1 MSDTLARMNH
11 LREGRTAQLMVV
23 LLLACSP
30 GKETGEGPASE
41 SDGETT
47 VGTGA
52 TDTGGPGSYG
62 DCDDYLECVGAVAPD
77 MLPAADMAYGPESVC
92 WDTNAQVMEG
102 CLAACTAGLAAFG
115 VAYPD
120 EPKCGG
126 GSGGGTTS
134 EPEPT
139 TGGPEPTTGG
149 PEPTTGGPAAAGI
162 SGFFLLAVATTVD
175 PGKPFQ
181 FLARNE
187 VTEVDGAQKVS
198 ICLQPLSLSQGSV
211 LKPREPIGEPLCF
224 PEIQLDDDS
233 FMLQTGVMHIAGG
246 ANPITGAD
254 VVMSLIIL
262 AGIES
267 DDFYCG
273 NVAGEV
279 MDPPVGSIV
288 GSTFAAV
295 RLDDVKVLPD
305 PVLID
310 CFGTS
315 VTDQ

>member
-1 MSDTLARMNH
+1 M
-11 LREGRTAQLMVV
+11 
-23 LLLACSP
+23 
-30 GKETGEGPASE
+30 
-41 SDGETT
+41 
-47 VGTGA
+47 
-52 TDTGGPGSYG
+52 
-62 DCDDYLECVGAVAPD
+62 
-77 MLPAADMAYGPESVC
+77 
-92 WDTNAQVMEG
+92 
-102 CLAACTAGLAAFG
+102 
-115 VAYPD
+115 
-120 EPKCGG
+120 
-126 GSGGGTTS
+126 
-134 EPEPT
+134 
-139 TGGPEPTTGG
+139 
-149 PEPTTGGPAAAGI
+149 
-162 SGFFLLAVATTVD
+162 
-175 PGKPFQ
+175 
-181 FLARNE
+181 
-187 VTEVDGAQKVS
+187 DGAQKVS

-315 VTDQ
+315 LTDQ

>member
-1 MSDTLARMNH
+1 
-11 LREGRTAQLMVV
+11 MVV

-30 GKETGEGPASE
+30 GKETGEGPASD
-41 SDGETT
+41 SGGETT
-47 VGTGA
+47 VGTSA
-52 TDTGGPGSYG
+52 TDTGGSGSYG
-62 DCDDYLECVGAVAPD
+62 DCDDYLECLGAIAPD
-77 MLPAADMAYGPESVC
+77 MVAAAYMAYGPESAC
-92 WDTNAQVMEG
+92 WHTNAQVMEG
-102 CLAACTAGLAAFG
+102 CLGACTAGLAAFG
-115 VAYPD
+115 EAYPD

-126 GSGGGTTS
+126 GSGGETTS
-134 EPEPT
+134 E
-139 TGGPEPTTGG
+139 PEPTTGG

-211 LKPREPIGEPLCF
+211 LKPREPVGEPLCF

-233 FMLQTGVMHIAGG
+233 FMLQTGVMKIAGG

-254 VVMSLIIL
+254 LVMSLIFL